1 MHIFGEEEVLSIP
14 FHVVIFMLTGCPM
27 LAFVLCLSTSLF
39 LHYEMAV
46 STHCGVTNWLPSLS
60 AVVAYAPERYIWRFL
75 LGISC
80 TPRLAISFAFKN
92 YLLSS
97 SLWPLPLLNRFRWAC
112 QVACALN
119 VIEIVALTLLAM
131 ISSIEDHF
139 LHMILFNT
147 FVICSTLYMVI
158 GTYLF
163 DLSGRRRSC
172 KLGEISFQ
180 TKAFCCVGQFVSLVF
195 ALYFFYRH
203 NRYCESGMYTLFALS
218 EYSLILFNGLFHT
231 TIYYEFQSRV
241 LSLVTAALKANYY
254 LLPMHDYIEKRV
266 PSG

>member
-14 FHVVIFMLTGCPM
+14 FHVVVFMLTGCPM
-27 LAFVLCLSTSLF
+27 LAFVLCLSTSIF

-46 STHCGVTNWLPSLS
+46 STHCGVPNWLPSLS

-80 TPRLAISFAFKN
+80 TPRLAMAFAFRN
-92 YLLSS
+92 YLISS
-97 SLWPLPLLNRFRWAC
+97 SLWPLPLLSRFRWAC
-112 QVACALN
+112 HLACALN
-119 VIEIVALTLLAM
+119 ASYRDCVTY
-131 ISSIEDHF
+131 SSCNDF
-139 LHMILFNT
+139 FVLHMLMFNA
-147 FVICSTLYMVI
+147 FVICGTLHMVI
-158 GTYLF
+158 VTWLF
-163 DLSGRRRSC
+163 DLSGRRRSS
-172 KLGEISFQ
+172 KIGEISFQ
-180 TKAFCCVGQFVSLVF
+180 TKAFCCIGQIISLFF

-203 NRYCESGMYTLFALS
+203 NRYCEPGMYTLFALA

-254 LLPMHDYIEKRV
+254 LLPSHDYSEKR
-266 PSG
+266 GT